1 MDEIRPFSV
10 RKDNRYM
17 IIDSRTGCVH
27 VVKAQNSRI
36 AHRQVLRSTRTDG
49 VNAIA

>member
-1 MDEIRPFSV
+1 MSQKKAFNV

>member
-1 MDEIRPFSV
+1 MSQRNAFNI

-27 VVKAQNSRI
+27 VVKADNNRK
-36 AHRQVLRSTRTDG
+36 AYRQVLRSTNTDG
-49 VNAIA
+49 LNVIA